1 MQLSSSPQRD
11 RASRD
16 GVRQLT
22 LLVYLLVFL
31 TAYLQVA
38 LVPLLPEMA
47 TRYGLSPI
55 SSAIVFV
62 SSSASM
68 MLTSFPAGWLSDRLG
83 PKPVTVAAAA
93 LMSGSAIA
101 QALPMY
107 AAIVGGRIAF
117 GVAFGMVWTA
127 ALAWLTE
134 IAAAHGGDAS
144 GQLGTTVASGAIGS
158 AVGPALSGALAEW
171 AGIGVPFAVAAV
183 ALSFVVILLAMS
195 DVSTVRR
202 RSAPVLAADSCV
214 AVVPTSRGRSGVV
227 CAAAVALGLSGA
239 VGAVV
244 QLLAPLQLHRD
255 GLTSST
261 IGVILSTAAIAYIA
275 SSSLTVR
282 LRKAMTGVRANAL
295 TSLAL
300 ALTVLPGVLG
310 TSVLTVVAVVAL
322 TTIPRA
328 AIGTVAYAFATRGSG
343 AAGSGA
349 TIGVL
354 NTVWAASQMT
364 APLGAG
370 LLNDSF
376 GMRVAYGGLVLVT
389 SLVAGALAIHAWTR
403 RQRRGSVVLC
413 C

>member
-1 MQLSSSPQRD
+1 MQLSSSPQLD

-22 LLVYLLVFL
+22 LLVYVLVFL
-31 TAYLQVA
+31 TTYLQVA
-38 LVPLLPEMA
+38 MVPLLPEMA

-55 SSAIVFV
+55 GSAIVLV
-62 SSSASM
+62 LPSASM

-144 GQLGTTVASGAIGS
+144 GPLGAAVTSGAIGS
-158 AVGPALSGALAEW
+158 VVGPALAGVLAER
-171 AGIGVPFAVAAV
+171 AGMGVPFAAAAV
-183 ALSFVVILLAMS
+183 CLSFVVILLATS
-195 DVSTVRR
+195 EVSSIRR
-202 RSAPVLAADSCV
+202 RPAPVLAAGVD
-214 AVVPTSRGRSGVV
+214 VVPTSRRGQGEVWP
-227 CAAAVALGLSGA
+227 AAVALALSGA

-244 QLLAPLQLHRD
+244 QLLAPLQLHR
-255 GLTSST
+255 GGSTSST

-282 LRKAMTGVRANAL
+282 LRKAMTGLRANAL

-300 ALTVLPGVLG
+300 ALTVLPGALG
-310 TSVLTVVAVVAL
+310 TSVLTVVLVVAL

-328 AIGTVAYAFATRGSG
+328 AIGTVAYALATRGSG
-343 AAGSGA
+343 AAGSGT
-349 TIGVL
+349 TIGLL
-354 NTVWAASQMT
+354 NTVWAASQMA

-370 LLNDSF
+370 MLNDSF
-376 GMRVAYGGLVLVT
+376 GMRVAYGSLVLVT
-389 SLVAGALAIHAWTR
+389 SLVAGALAIHAWTH
-403 RQRRGSVVLC
+403 RQRRGSVVVLC